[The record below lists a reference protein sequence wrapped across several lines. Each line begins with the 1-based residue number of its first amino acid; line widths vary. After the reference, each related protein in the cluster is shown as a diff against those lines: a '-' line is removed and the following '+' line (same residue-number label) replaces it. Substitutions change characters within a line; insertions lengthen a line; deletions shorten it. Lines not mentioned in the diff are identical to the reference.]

1 MPLESDAIVIS
12 RLAST
17 RSSLR
22 RRKTQGSR
30 IEWGAEFK
38 GAPLVASM
46 MERMLNFQEQQEF
59 VGLAKADAAE
69 KDFVDRVRKQLAT
82 PNAKI
87 ETLTESE
94 SDCVIDIYL
103 SSSFFAS
110 SALD

>member
-1 MPLESDAIVIS
+1 
-12 RLAST
+12 
-17 RSSLR
+17 
-22 RRKTQGSR
+22 
-30 IEWGAEFK
+30 
-38 GAPLVASM
+38 M
-46 MERMLNFQEQQEF
+46 MERMLNFQEQHEF

>member
-1 MPLESDAIVIS
+1 
-12 RLAST
+12 
-17 RSSLR
+17 
-22 RRKTQGSR
+22 
-30 IEWGAEFK
+30 
-38 GAPLVASM
+38 M

>member
-1 MPLESDAIVIS
+1 
-12 RLAST
+12 
-17 RSSLR
+17 
-22 RRKTQGSR
+22 
-30 IEWGAEFK
+30 
-38 GAPLVASM
+38 M

-69 KDFVDRVRKQLAT
+69 KDVVDRVRKQLAT